1 MACVTLGESLDTLPA
16 PGSCLGDHR
25 PTSPHNP
32 CHHHWRLGAIWLAS
46 QDPGVRPFADAGRHP
61 MPRRWGRGG
70 LAVRGWQLECRRRR
84 SGRAVGRAEWAAE
97 AGGGGTRG
105 GPRGALVLPRR
116 PAGRPPARVGAEPRG
131 RGWNPSQAGSGGGGP
146 SRAPASSLSPRAPLP
161 AASQLRAPGAGKK
174 PHAPARNAGPGGRAG
189 GGRRAGP
196 GRPGSAPPRRLVRG
210 GGGRARAL
218 PGPQRRPCA
227 RPVRRAGQIAASH
240 TFPAGPVGGTTRE
253 LRGRGCPGD
262 RGWWGEAGAG
272 RFGRTRA
279 ARAPLPAAPLQH
291 VPAGSEKG
299 AGRHVSPHPSPL
311 PAALGPRWGA
321 GG

>member
-146 SRAPASSLSPRAPLP
+146 PERPLPPSPRAPPSRPP
-161 AASQLRAPGAGKK
+161 ASYVPPGPARSHMPPQGMPGPAGGRGAG
-174 PHAPARNAGPGGRAG
+174 AGQG
-189 GGRRAGP
+189 RAGP
-196 GRPGSAPPRRLVRG
+196 GAPRR
-210 GGGRARAL
+210 
-218 PGPQRRPCA
+218 
-227 RPVRRAGQIAASH
+227 
-240 TFPAGPVGGTTRE
+240 E
-253 LRGRGCPGD
+253 
-262 RGWWGEAGAG
+262 GW
-272 RFGRTRA
+272 
-279 ARAPLPAAPLQH
+279 
-291 VPAGSEKG
+291 
-299 AGRHVSPHPSPL
+299 
-311 PAALGPRWGA
+311 
-321 GG
+321 